1 MIVASILHF
10 NSIDSLLEVVSA
22 VYGQTLIPD
31 KVVVVDN
38 ASFVD
43 FKRLKSA
50 FPSIELIQLS
60 ENKGV
65 GFGHNYSWKY
75 IIQKYSPDFIW
86 ALEHDS
92 VPESKNLE
100 TLVNE
105 YITSKEG
112 LFAVNSIEKNSFNFD
127 ESTYYKVRI
136 PNIVKLENKNQ
147 ISNYFGGLS
156 FNGVLLPAD
165 TFKNVGFL
173 REDFFVGFEDIDY
186 TQRIYQCGGKILRIT
201 NSFVYHDSFK
211 KHFKYTFRNMVFLFP
226 GNDPIREYYSF
237 RNSLVV
243 HKTYKVFFFK
253 LIASSIYILLFRG
266 RKIANVS
273 AKFLGFYDAWK
284 GRLGKREYQI
294 LKSKW

>member
-10 NSIDSLLEVVSA
+10 NSIGSLSEVVSA
-22 VYGQTLIPD
+22 VYAQSMVPD
-31 KVVVVDN
+31 KVVVIDN
-38 ASFVD
+38 ASLVD
-43 FKRLKSA
+43 FKGLKSS
-50 FPSIELIQLS
+50 FPNIELIELD

-65 GFGHNYSWKY
+65 GFGHNYSWKH
-75 IIQKYSPDFIW
+75 IIKKYSPDFIW

-92 VPESKNLE
+92 IPEPKNLE

-105 YITSKEG
+105 YENSTDRV
-112 LFAVNSIEKNSFNFD
+112 FAVNSIEKNGFD
-127 ESTYYKVRI
+127 FEAREYYKVRI

-147 ISNYFGGLS
+147 VSNYFGGLS
-156 FNGVLLPAD
+156 FNGVLLPMH
-165 TFKNVGFL
+165 TFGIVGFL

-186 TQRIYQCGGKILRIT
+186 TQRIYEAGGKILRIT

-211 KHFKYTFRNMVFLFP
+211 KHLKYTFRNKVFLFP

-243 HKTYKVFFFK
+243 HKTYNMFFFK

-284 GRLGKREYQI
+284 GRMGKREYQV
-294 LKSKW
+294 LRSKW